1 MQILR
6 VMAGSTGEQ
15 IGLMPGQ
22 RIVAINGDRVSDLLD
37 YRFLIS
43 EEEVVLDIE
52 GEDGKRT
59 QLVVEKG
66 PDDDLGVELEPLTCR
81 PCQNRCIFCFV
92 DQMPPGLRKTLYF
105 KDDDYRFSFLHGAY
119 ITLTDLSEA
128 DYQRIC
134 RQRLSPLYVSV
145 HATDPPV
152 REVLF
157 GRSQARQILPQLQ
170 RLANDR
176 ITIHAQIVLCPGY
189 NDGACLDRTVADLW
203 ELRPWVAS
211 LAIVPVG
218 LTRYREGLTDL
229 RPVDLSECRRLI
241 AWASEQRRRMAD
253 DVFLQLADEIYVKA
267 DCPVPPA
274 DTYGDYPQ
282 IENGV
287 GMVRWFLDTL
297 SGIQNY
303 RPKKESKVRC
313 RSVVLVTG
321 ILAAGVVERLAAVL
335 HEVVE
340 IEATV
345 VPIHN
350 RLFGPLVT
358 VSGLLSGHDIVSSL
372 AGRLGGDIV
381 VIPPSCL
388 DIEGKTLDGMTLS
401 GLGRALGVPVIAA
414 PEDPG
419 KLLEYILDYIQ
430 NGTSNRHH
438 RGQA

>member
-1 MQILR
+1 MEILQ
-6 VMAGSTGEQ
+6 VAPDSTGER
-15 IGLMPGQ
+15 IGLRSGQ
-22 RIVAINGDRVSDLLD
+22 RIVAINGDLVSDSLD

-52 GEDGKRT
+52 GKDGKRT
-59 QLVVEKG
+59 QLVVEKD

-81 PCQNRCIFCFV
+81 PCHNRCIFCFV
-92 DQMPPGLRKTLYF
+92 DQMPPGLRKSLYF

-128 DYQRIC
+128 DYQRIRC
-134 RQRLSPLYVSV
+134 QRLSPLYVSV

-176 ITIHAQIVLCPGY
+176 ITVHAQIVLCPGY

-203 ELRPWVAS
+203 ALRPWVAS
-211 LAIVPVG
+211 VAVVPVG
-218 LTRYREGLTDL
+218 LTRYRDGLTDL
-229 RPVDLSECRRLI
+229 RLVDPSESRRLI
-241 AWASEQRRRMAD
+241 VWASAQRRRMAD

-274 DTYGDYPQ
+274 DSYGDYPQ

-287 GMVRWFLDTL
+287 GMVRWFLDAL
-297 SGIQNY
+297 SGVRNY
-303 RPKKESKVRC
+303 RSRRERKARC
-313 RSVVLVTG
+313 RGVVLVTG

-335 HEVVE
+335 HEVLG
-340 IEATV
+340 IEVTV
-345 VPIHN
+345 VPIYN

-358 VSGLLSGHDIVSSL
+358 VAGLLSGRDIVSSL
-372 AGRLGGDIV
+372 AGRHGGNMV

-388 DIEGKTLDGMTLS
+388 DVEGKTLDGMTTS
-401 GLGRALGVPVIAA
+401 GLGRTLGVPVIAA
-414 PEDPG
+414 PEDPA
-419 KLLEYILDYIQ
+419 KLLDYIQDYIQ
-430 NGTSNRHH
+430 NGTSNRRH
-438 RGQA
+438 RRQA